1 MIDVNDHQ
9 QEEVV
14 MYEHTKFKAKLNFIL
29 RYKIAKHSSGGRG
42 QPSAINGSL

>member
-14 MYEHTKFKAKLNFIL
+14 MYEHTKFKAKLKYEHTKFKAKLNFI
-29 RYKIAKHSSGGRG
+29 REI
-42 QPSAINGSL
+42 